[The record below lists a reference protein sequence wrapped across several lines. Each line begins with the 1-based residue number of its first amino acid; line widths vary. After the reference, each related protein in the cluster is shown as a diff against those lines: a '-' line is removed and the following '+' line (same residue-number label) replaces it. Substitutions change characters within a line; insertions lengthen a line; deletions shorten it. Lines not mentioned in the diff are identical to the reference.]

1 MNAQG
6 VPIVYLDEGVVTT
19 KTMRK
24 VEYAPKL
31 KNFEV
36 DEKRLNL
43 RMLAFVIGL
52 SRDKGFR

>member
-1 MNAQG
+1 M
-6 VPIVYLDEGVVTT
+6 PIVYLDEGVVTT

-52 SRDKGFR
+52 SRDKGFVLW

>member
-1 MNAQG
+1 M
-6 VPIVYLDEGVVTT
+6 PIVYLDEGVVTT

-24 VEYAPKL
+24 VEYAPKH

-52 SRDKGFR
+52 SRDKGFVLW